1 MLDIYEMGKKKRGGG
16 ERERERNKSSKVQSI
31 LDYTVY
37 THSLYLS
44 TARLLLAVPNIIQHY
59 DF

>member
-1 MLDIYEMGKKKRGGG
+1 MKWGRKKGGG
-16 ERERERNKSSKVQSI
+16 RERERERNKSSKVQSI